1 MNTVPALYCTVL
13 IMKRL
18 PVYND
23 IPIIQNEFCWD
34 ILVLLRNSSTCILF
48 CFVTEQQWILHQH

>member
-1 MNTVPALYCTVL
+1 MNCFLIHTGIYMHMNTVPALYYTVL

-23 IPIIQNEFCWD
+23 IPLIQNEFCWD
-34 ILVLLRNSSTCILF
+34 ILVLLRNSST
-48 CFVTEQQWILHQH
+48 